1 MEFYMEQTFY
11 STSTSALLQP
21 NIFLKA
27 SLQMLMSLRRC
38 TNLTAEKDVHLC
50 GEMIASLRREE
61 LFSLFTRRKAFVD

>member
-1 MEFYMEQTFY
+1 MELTFY
-11 STSTSALLQP
+11 STSASALLQP

-38 TNLTAEKDVHLC
+38 VSVSAEKDDHLS
-50 GEMIASLRREE
+50 GEMIVSPRREE